1 MNEKHKL
8 MKPKDPARSGRQASR
23 RAKKWQSRLSAALLC
38 TLLFTVFFPSCKDE
52 DLLPSAGMKADITR
66 ADGTLNDGGA
76 GLVRNSDGTWTATR
90 RVPLVGA
97 GRVVNSLSD
106 ALVEVGA
113 YEDDDKGVLNL
124 VDIDIENVFSPTSF
138 VGVEALLNQI
148 VSVRDLNHTYA
159 GGQKVGFA
167 LRATKDNV
175 LSLDLLTALWIDT
188 YKNGVRNE
196 TTGDHLTTFG
206 EESNLLDLGVGN
218 ITDGNTTSVY
228 VIEGICEKDF
238 DEIRLGTAGIA
249 AGVADNFEILYAYVG
264 ENPII
269 PAINVDED
277 NQNTYKLS
285 YEYFENQV
293 TTPGSIL
300 EGNQFYGPN
309 ERAAFIDDNLTNG
322 PGFDGVIVGNMQPYI
337 TVDFGKTIPAGT
349 EIGFYV
355 TTGKA
360 LGLTLGND
368 VEVTTYDN
376 SDNVVDT
383 YHKAEIIG
391 LTVVGGGAY
400 YFNLI
405 TKGNCRKATL
415 HFWGINVEFGVT
427 QIQYAYVREP
437 TEVDVSSYINL
448 TDAVVYTPNYRFADP
463 EKEGIEV
470 TYEVTSWPS
479 ELGDKQPIITTIQN
493 ETSGKKNLLTG
504 MNAIGDYEI
513 TATYEINGK
522 QMTTTAIIRREAK
535 PEDYCNIPLINDGSN
550 GEWEAYVDDSW
561 EIDIFNLGHQGD
573 LQNVVNDRTD
583 DYIEAEKSAISLIS
597 NRSLIGIKA
606 KGDQSIKPKQNG
618 GIVRTGFIISREE
631 NFLKLDVLKFLR
643 IKLFNDGVE
652 VTNSLA
658 FDNNGVSLG
667 LVGNVGSESLARLS
681 IDTDKEFDEM
691 QLWYTGL
698 AGVDIANSL
707 KIYYAFY
714 DEAEEDCANPGE
726 ECMQLITNANYGA
739 VAVIKT
745 EGAVTVASSAVNLSY
760 IVDNDAET
768 CADWGVGATVGVGT
782 TIEVTFD
789 EIPKNQE
796 VGFII
801 GGLTAAASVNLI
813 NVIQIHAY
821 NGETP
826 VQGDD
831 ATSSGG
837 LLNVKLLGGGDKSYI
852 SVIPNGAFDRLDLV
866 FGEGVS
872 ALGINRIYGVYLR
885 PDYDGDGVID
895 CVDDGL
901 LTDITGLT
909 VTSKHFCKEDP
920 APEFNVIGGVEGKVY
935 TLEFV
940 DNEHSNKIITTQAKL
955 EGKKFVFDENFFTTT
970 LTPGYYSITVK
981 QDVDYNALPLA
992 VHPAETTWLG
1002 HNENWNDWSN
1012 WSNGVPWDCT
1022 DVYIPTRDVK
1032 GGNEVIGIPS
1042 DFTGISKYP
1051 DLKEIRYGNK
1061 YSAEYYC
1068 DNIYFAPGAELVGQ
1082 HNLHYS
1088 GKVFIDTEL
1097 KSGYYNLMSAPLQ
1110 DMVTGDMFIAKKA
1123 SDWEG
1128 WRDDAFGNYF
1138 KPIDATTDGSY
1149 TAYEEQRTNPFIYQR
1164 FWSSGDDKVWNETL
1178 SRSSTRDDYDNTEDE
1193 AIECDLL
1200 TTDWSRT
1207 FNSVESAYEKGQGFA
1222 VRAGDEG
1229 VTNSNY
1235 TFHFPKSHTSY
1246 HYYNN
1251 LGTELKGSGTI
1262 SRTNAGKL
1270 WIDGNTTNPDL
1281 SVTLT
1286 RESSGNLFLFGNPM
1300 MSHIDIQQFLAKNA
1314 NVSSVLVY
1322 DKSQK
1327 EYVTISNGA
1336 STSSITQ
1343 IAPMEAVFLQTGS
1356 SAQSLAVELS
1366 DAMLV
1371 QGNSVSRTAAAPN
1384 QLRLT
1389 ATSRGHSA
1397 SCVVV
1402 PSSAAS
1408 DDYDAREDATLLV
1421 GSEEGSG
1428 VAVYTV
1434 AGGKALSIQRMNQS
1448 GRIPVGFYL
1457 KEEGNVTLS
1466 FDPQGDAWQGWN
1478 LVDQQ
1483 TGKRYPLDSETNLGT
1498 VKSGAGRFY
1507 LERTGN

>member
-38 TLLFTVFFPSCKDE
+38 TLLFTVFFSSCKDE
-52 DLLPSAGMKADITR
+52 DLLPSAGTKADITR

-97 GRVVNSLSD
+97 GRVVNNVSADLIS
-106 ALVEVGA
+106 VGA
-113 YEDDDKGVLNL
+113 YAGEAEKL
-124 VDIDIENVFSPTSF
+124 VDLDIATNYFSPANII
-138 VGVEALLNQI
+138 GVQVAFNQI
-148 VSVRDLNHTYA
+148 VSVRDLNHVYA
-159 GGQKVGFA
+159 GGQKAGFA
-167 LRATKDNV
+167 LKKSDGGVLDLSV
-175 LSLDLLTALWIDT
+175 LSGLLVST
-188 YKNGVRNE
+188 YLKGKQVGSVKFSDS
-196 TTGDHLTTFG
+196 TSLI
-206 EESNLLDLGVGN
+206 DLGLGN
-218 ITDGNTTSVY
+218 IVGGTAMSVY
-228 VIEGICEKDF
+228 VVEGDEKDFESDF
-238 DEIRLGTAGIA
+238 DEIRLDFGGISVEIA
-249 AGVADNFEILYAYVG
+249 SDLQILYAYVG
-264 ENPII
+264 ENPEI
-269 PAINVDED
+269 PAINVIKE
-277 NQNTYKLS
+277 NQEKYKLS
-285 YEYFENQV
+285 YEYFNNKV
-293 TTPGSIL
+293 TAPRDMSSWSDEYTFNRLI
-300 EGNQFYGPN
+300 N
-309 ERAAFIDDNLTNG
+309 DDLDDSG
-322 PGFDGVIVGNMQPYI
+322 AVVELFSGLGQPFI
-337 TVDFGKTIPAGT
+337 TVDFGKEVPAYS
-349 EIGFYV
+349 EIGFHL
-355 TTGKA
+355 TTI
-360 LGLTLGND
+360 N
-368 VEVTTYDN
+368 
-376 SDNVVDT
+376 
-383 YHKAEIIG
+383 
-391 LTVVGGGAY
+391 
-400 YFNLI
+400 
-405 TKGNCRKATL
+405 
-415 HFWGINVEFGVT
+415 GINVGIASTVELTAYAGDGHEIEKWSETDIVGLAAFGGSSTCVSMIT
-427 QIQYAYVREP
+427 KDPCKQIKIQLWGANIPLFGGTCIDYAYVREP

-470 TYEVTSWPS
+470 TYEVTSWPP

-550 GEWEAYVDDSW
+550 GEWEAYVDESW
-561 EIDIFNLGHQGD
+561 GIDIFKLEHQGD

-597 NRSLIGIKA
+597 NCGLIGIKA

-667 LVGNVGSESLARLS
+667 LIGNVGSESLARLS

-698 AGVDIANSL
+698 VGVDIANSL

-739 VAVIKT
+739 VATANTKGVL
-745 EGAVTVASSAVNLSY
+745 TVASTGVDLSH
-760 IVDNDAET
+760 IVDNDET
-768 CADWGVGATVGVGT
+768 TYAGFGDGSSIAVGSE
-782 TIEVTFD
+782 IEVTFD
-789 EIPKNQE
+789 EIPANQE

-801 GGLTAAASVNLI
+801 SDITGAASVSLI
-813 NVIQIHAY
+813 NVVQIHAY
-821 NGETP
+821 LDENE
-826 VQGDD
+826 VD
-831 ATSSGG
+831 ANAAASGG
-837 LLNVKLLGGGDKSYI
+837 GLNVKLIGGGDKSYI
-852 SVIPNGAFDRLDLV
+852 SAIPSGPFNRLKLVLGSGLEVLDLM
-866 FGEGVS
+866 
-872 ALGINRIYGVYLR
+872 NIYGVYLR

-909 VTSKHFCKEDP
+909 VTSEHFCKEDP

-970 LTPGYYSITVK
+970 LTPGFYSITVK

-1300 MSHIDIQQFLAKNA
+1300 MSHIDIQQFLAKNT

-1336 STSSITQ
+1336 STSSIAQ
-1343 IAPMEAVFLQTGS
+1343 IAPMEAVFLQAVTPC
-1356 SAQSLAVELS
+1356 QSLSITLS
-1366 DAMLV
+1366 DIMLE
-1371 QGNSVSRTAAAPN
+1371 QGNSTATTVTAPN